1 MGYMNLQN
9 INLGD
14 GQDLC
19 LSAAAFLHKIY
30 SRMKQNNRIVSIASG
45 VLIVFSALSL
55 LMVSLMAFFS
65 PQMVMD
71 LVQVKLPNN
80 DAYSSIRGVYGG
92 VGLTIV
98 ISLVYLLVKDKKA
111 GLGFLTMLWGFYALS
126 RIITLLHE
134 GPLGA
139 FGSKWLSIESVLF
152 ICSVLLLAIYRR
164 PLKHA

>member
-1 MGYMNLQN
+1 
-9 INLGD
+9 
-14 GQDLC
+14 
-19 LSAAAFLHKIY
+19 
-30 SRMKQNNRIVSIASG
+30 MKNNNRLLNISAG
-45 VLIVFSALSL
+45 VLIVFSACSL
-55 LMVSLMAFFS
+55 MMVSAMAFFS

-126 RIITLLHE
+126 RIITLLNE
-134 GPLGA
+134 GPLGD
-139 FGSKWLSIESVLF
+139 FGNKWLSIESVLF
-152 ICSVLLLAIYRR
+152 ACSLGLTLIY
-164 PLKHA
+164 PQKLKKA